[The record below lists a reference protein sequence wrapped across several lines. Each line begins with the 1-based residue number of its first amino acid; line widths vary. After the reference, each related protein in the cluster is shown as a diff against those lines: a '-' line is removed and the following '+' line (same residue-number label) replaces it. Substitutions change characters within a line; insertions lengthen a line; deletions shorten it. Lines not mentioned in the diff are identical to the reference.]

1 MANTRSAI
9 KAARKSEKLRAQN
22 RSVRT
27 RVRTA
32 SKAVLTATS
41 ADEAQ
46 QALPIAQSIID
57 KAAKRHVIHRNAASR
72 RKYRLAKKR
81 NALQSGS

>member
-72 RKYRLAKKR
+72 RKSRLAKKR